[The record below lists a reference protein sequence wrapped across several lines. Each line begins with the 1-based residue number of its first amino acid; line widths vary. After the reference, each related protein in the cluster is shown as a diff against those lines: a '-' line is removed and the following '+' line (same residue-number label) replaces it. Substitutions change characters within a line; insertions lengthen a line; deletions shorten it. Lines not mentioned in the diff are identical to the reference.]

1 MSMGCP
7 PSVAGLAFALAALT
21 SFSAHAVTLTV
32 GPGKMYAAPCAAIA
46 AAADG
51 DTIEIDATGSYD
63 GDVCAVPKNRL
74 TLRGVGGR
82 PRIDAAGRSSGGKG
96 IWVISGNDT
105 TVENIEFSGA
115 TVPDKNGAGIRQEGQ
130 NLTVRGC
137 FFHDNENGILSGGG
151 PTTAILIEYS
161 EFANNGFGDGFS
173 HNMYIGHEGR
183 FTLRYSYSHAA
194 KVGHLVKSRAAE
206 NYILYN
212 RLSGEDGTASYEID
226 LPNAGTS
233 YVIGNLIQQ
242 GASSQNSTF
251 VTYGVE
257 GATPDNPG
265 HTLFVVNNTF
275 VNDRTAG
282 GTFISVG
289 GAITT
294 PAFIANNIFVGT
306 GTVVSQTSA
315 VQMTNF
321 TQGDPRLVDRAAY
334 DYRLAPGSPCI
345 NAGSDPGTGAGF
357 ALLPSRHYVH
367 PASAVDRTIDGI
379 VDIGAYE
386 FGITIDAGTDAAS
399 PPDGSGGAGGS
410 GGADAARPDG
420 PSRDGGAGGADSGG
434 PPASDASPADAT
446 ADRPRPDASLTDA
459 ALADAAPDTSLA
471 DAAPDMLLA
480 DAAPDTAVPDA
491 AAPDAS
497 PPNPTGGSPDASGC
511 GCRTAHGGSGSRGIM
526 ALLALALALVARFRR
541 VRSND
546 PVGLGQHRAVRE
558 PHT

>member
-1 MSMGCP
+1 MGCRP
-7 PSVAGLAFALAALT
+7 FLAGLALSLAAST
-21 SFSAHAVTLTV
+21 SLPARAATLTV

-51 DTIEIDATGSYD
+51 DTIEIDATGSYA
-63 GDVCAVPKNRL
+63 GDVCAIPKNRL

-82 PRIDAAGRSSGGKG
+82 PRIDAAGRNFGGKG

-115 TVPDKNGAGIRQEGQ
+115 TVPDQNGAGIRQEGQ
-130 NLTVRGC
+130 NLTVRSC
-137 FFHDNENGILSGGG
+137 YFHDNENGILSGGS

-183 FTLRYSYSHAA
+183 FTLRYSYSHGA

-212 RLSGEDGTASYEID
+212 RISGEDGSASYEID

-233 YVIGNLIQQ
+233 YIIGNLVQQ
-242 GASSQNSTF
+242 GPSTQNATF

-257 GATPDNPG
+257 GATPQNPG
-265 HTLFVVNNTF
+265 RTLFVVNNTF

-294 PAFIANNIFVGT
+294 PAFIANNIFFGA
-306 GTVVSQTSA
+306 GTVTNQTSA
-315 VQMTNF
+315 MLMTNF
-321 TQGDPRLVDRAAY
+321 AQGDPRLVDRAAY

-357 ALLPSRHYVH
+357 ALLPSRQYLH
-367 PASAVDRTIDGI
+367 PAGAVDRAIDGI
-379 VDIGAYE
+379 IDIGAYE
-386 FGITIDAGTDAAS
+386 FGVASDAGTDATA

-410 GGADAARPDG
+410 SPTDAARPDV
-420 PSRDGGAGGADSGG
+420 PPRDAGAGGTDGASPPSVDASVADAAVDRSR
-434 PPASDASPADAT
+434 SDAAP
-446 ADRPRPDASLTDA
+446 TDA
-459 ALADAAPDTSLA
+459 ALADTSLADTSLA
-471 DAAPDMLLA
+471 DASLADASLDASLA
-480 DAAPDTAVPDA
+480 DAAPPDA
-491 AAPDAS
+491 A
-497 PPNPTGGSPDASGC
+497 PPNPTGGAADSSGC
-511 GCRTAHGGSGSRGIM
+511 GCRLAHDGSPSGAM
-526 ALLALALALVARFRR
+526 VAVLALLLAARRR
-541 VRSND
+541 CARPMV
-546 PVGLGQHRAVRE
+546 
-558 PHT
+558 

>member
-1 MSMGCP
+1 MACP
-7 PSVAGLAFALAALT
+7 TSLARLALALGVLTALP
-21 SFSAHAVTLTV
+21 ARAVTLTV
-32 GPGKMYAAPCAAIA
+32 GPGKMYATPCAAIA

-51 DTIEIDATGSYD
+51 DTIEIDAAGSYG

-82 PRIDAAGRSSGGKG
+82 PRIDAAGRNYGGKG

-137 FFHDNENGILSGGG
+137 YFHDNEDGILSGGG
-151 PTTAILIEYS
+151 PSTEIIIEYS

-173 HNMYIGHEGR
+173 HNMYIGNEGR

-212 RLSGEDGTASYEID
+212 RLSGEDGTGSYEID

-242 GASSQNSTF
+242 GPSTQNPTF

-257 GATPDNPG
+257 GATPQNPG

-289 GAITT
+289 SAITT
-294 PAFIANNIFVGT
+294 PAFIVNNIFFGG
-306 GTVVSQTSA
+306 GTVTNQTGA
-315 VQMTNF
+315 MQMTNF

-334 DYRLAPGSPCI
+334 DYHLAPGSPCI

-357 ALLPSRHYVH
+357 VLLPSRHYVH
-367 PASAVDRTIDGI
+367 PAGGADRTIAGI
-379 VDIGAYE
+379 IDIGAYE
-386 FGITIDAGTDAAS
+386 FGIAADAGADAPS
-399 PPDGSGGAGGS
+399 LPDGSGGAGGS
-410 GGADAARPDG
+410 SPSDAARTDG
-420 PSRDGGAGGADSGG
+420 PPRDAGAGGTDGGG
-434 PPASDASPADAT
+434 PPMPDAT
-446 ADRPRPDASLTDA
+446 
-459 ALADAAPDTSLA
+459 LADAAADRSRSDATPNDVSRPDALDVSLVDA
-471 DAAPDMLLA
+471 ARDVSVADGAAPDVSVTDATASDAAP
-480 DAAPDTAVPDA
+480 
-491 AAPDAS
+491 
-497 PPNPTGGSPDASGC
+497 PTPTTGTTDGSGC
-511 GCRTAHGGSGSRGIM
+511 GCRTAPGGGASRAM
-526 ALLALALALVARFRR
+526 TAVLALLLAIRKRRARGQGSTPSGRQATCFA
-541 VRSND
+541 ND
-546 PVGLGQHRAVRE
+546 
-558 PHT
+558 

>member
-1 MSMGCP
+1 MGFP
-7 PSVAGLAFALAALT
+7 PSLSWLVLPLVALT
-21 SFSAHAVTLTV
+21 AVPAGATTLTV

-51 DTIEIDATGSYD
+51 DTIEIDAAGSYA

-82 PRIDAAGRSSGGKG
+82 PRIDAAGRNHGGKG

-137 FFHDNENGILSGGG
+137 YFHDNEDGILSGGG
-151 PTTAILIEYS
+151 ASTEIIIEYS

-173 HNMYIGHEGR
+173 HNMYIGNEGR

-212 RLSGEDGTASYEID
+212 RLSGEDGTGSYEID

-233 YVIGNLIQQ
+233 YIIGNLVQQ
-242 GASSQNSTF
+242 GPSTQNSTV
-251 VTYGVE
+251 VTYGIE
-257 GATPDNPG
+257 GATPQNPG

-275 VNDRTAG
+275 VNDRAAG

-289 GAITT
+289 SAITT
-294 PAFIANNIFVGT
+294 PAFIANNIFFGG
-306 GTVVSQTSA
+306 GTVINQA
-315 VQMTNF
+315 GAMQMTNF

-334 DYRLAPGSPCI
+334 DYHLAPGSPCI

-367 PASAVDRTIDGI
+367 PAGAVDRAIAGM

-386 FGITIDAGTDAAS
+386 FGIATDAGADA
-399 PPDGSGGAGGS
+399 PLPDGSGGAGGS
-410 GGADAARPDG
+410 SPIDAARPDG
-420 PSRDGGAGGADSGG
+420 PPRDAGAGGTDSGG
-434 PPASDASPADAT
+434 PPTLDA
-446 ADRPRPDASLTDA
+446 
-459 ALADAAPDTSLA
+459 SLA
-471 DAAPDMLLA
+471 DAAPDRSRS
-480 DAAPDTAVPDA
+480 DAAPEAAPIDVSLPDA
-491 AAPDAS
+491 LLDASVVDAEPDVSVADGAAPDVA
-497 PPNPTGGSPDASGC
+497 PPNPTTGATDGSGC
-511 GCRTAHGGSGSRGIM
+511 GCRMGPGGSGSRAM
-526 ALLALALALVARFRR
+526 AAVLALVLAVGRR
-541 VRSND
+541 RGRGRKSTPGGHQATCFAND
-546 PVGLGQHRAVRE
+546 
-558 PHT
+558 

>member
-1 MSMGCP
+1 MGCRP
-7 PSVAGLAFALAALT
+7 FLAGLALSLAAST
-21 SFSAHAVTLTV
+21 SLPARAATLTV

-51 DTIEIDATGSYD
+51 DTIEIDATGSYA
-63 GDVCAVPKNRL
+63 GDVCAIPKNRL

-82 PRIDAAGRSSGGKG
+82 PRIDAAGRNFGGKG

-115 TVPDKNGAGIRQEGQ
+115 TVPDQNGAGIRQEGQ
-130 NLTVRGC
+130 NLTVRSC
-137 FFHDNENGILSGGG
+137 YFHDNENGILSGGS

-183 FTLRYSYSHAA
+183 FTLRYSYSHGA

-212 RLSGEDGTASYEID
+212 RISGEDGSASYEID

-233 YVIGNLIQQ
+233 YIIGNLVQQ
-242 GASSQNSTF
+242 GPSTQNATF

-257 GATPDNPG
+257 GATPQNPG

-275 VNDRTAG
+275 VNDRPAG

-294 PAFIANNIFVGT
+294 GAFIANNIFFGAGT
-306 GTVVSQTSA
+306 ITNQTSA
-315 VQMTNF
+315 ILMTNF
-321 TQGDPRLVDRAAY
+321 AQGDPRLVDRAAY

-357 ALLPSRHYVH
+357 ALLPSRQYLH
-367 PASAVDRTIDGI
+367 PAGAIDRTIDGI

-386 FGITIDAGTDAAS
+386 FGVATDAGTDATA

-410 GGADAARPDG
+410 SPTDAGRGDVPPRDAGAGGTDGGGPPSSDASLGDAAVDRSLSDAARPD
-420 PSRDGGAGGADSGG
+420 A
-434 PPASDASPADAT
+434 
-446 ADRPRPDASLTDA
+446 
-459 ALADAAPDTSLA
+459 SLA
-471 DAAPDMLLA
+471 DAAPDASLA
-480 DAAPDTAVPDA
+480 DAAPDASLADATPDASLADA
-491 AAPDAS
+491 AAPDAT
-497 PPNPTGGSPDASGC
+497 PPNPTGGSADSSGC
-511 GCRTAHGGSGSRGIM
+511 GCRTAHDGSASRATI
-526 ALLALALALVARFRR
+526 AVLALVLAARRR
-541 VRSND
+541 
-546 PVGLGQHRAVRE
+546 RAR
-558 PHT
+558 PMM